1 MGQNSL
7 LHAADS
13 TWDSRLSFASEPE
26 EYPVISRRNSIMSH
40 SRLFLALPATL
51 LLLGMQPVAA
61 ADVTPRTLTVSGTG
75 EIKSAPDAAQLS
87 TGVVSQ
93 APNAAAALTA
103 NARAMTA
110 VFDTLKRAGVAEKNI
125 QTSDFSISP
134 QYAGKPGQPQHIA
147 GYQASN
153 TVNVLVDKLDK
164 VGPTI
169 DALVASGSNQID
181 GPNFTIADP
190 KPLLAKAREMAV
202 KDAIAKAQVYAAA
215 AGVSLGP
222 IMSIGESGGQSAPR
236 PMNRMMMSMDK
247 APATPIAGGEES
259 VSADVSI
266 TWAIN

>member
-93 APNAAAALTA
+93 APNAASALAA

-110 VFDTLKRAGVAEKNI
+110 VFDTLKRE
-125 QTSDFSISP
+125 
-134 QYAGKPGQPQHIA
+134 
-147 GYQASN
+147 
-153 TVNVLVDKLDK
+153 
-164 VGPTI
+164 
-169 DALVASGSNQID
+169 
-181 GPNFTIADP
+181 
-190 KPLLAKAREMAV
+190 
-202 KDAIAKAQVYAAA
+202 
-215 AGVSLGP
+215 
-222 IMSIGESGGQSAPR
+222 IGRAH
-236 PMNRMMMSMDK
+236 
-247 APATPIAGGEES
+247 
-259 VSADVSI
+259 V
-266 TWAIN
+266 